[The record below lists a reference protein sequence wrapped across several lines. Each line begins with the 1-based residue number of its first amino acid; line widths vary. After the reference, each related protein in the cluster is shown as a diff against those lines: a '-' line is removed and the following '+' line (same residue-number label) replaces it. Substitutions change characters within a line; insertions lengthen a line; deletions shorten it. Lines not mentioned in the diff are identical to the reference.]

1 MYHFLCH
8 KIKTDIMSAKWLCYT
23 VENRK
28 KIIILHL
35 VFSEEVMFLNILIQ
49 KRLTHIQLV

>member
-1 MYHFLCH
+1 
-8 KIKTDIMSAKWLCYT
+8 MSVMWLCYA

-28 KIIILHL
+28 KIIILYL
-35 VFSEEVMFLNILIQ
+35 VFSEEAMFLNILIQ

>member
-1 MYHFLCH
+1 LCH
-8 KIKTDIMSAKWLCYT
+8 KIKTDIMSAMWLCYT

>member
-8 KIKTDIMSAKWLCYT
+8 KIKTDIMSAMWLCYT